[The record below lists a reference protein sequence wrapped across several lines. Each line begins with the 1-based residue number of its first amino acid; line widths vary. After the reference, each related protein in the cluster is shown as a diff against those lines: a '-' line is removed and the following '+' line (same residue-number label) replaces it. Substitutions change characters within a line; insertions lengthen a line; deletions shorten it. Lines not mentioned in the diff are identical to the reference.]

1 MKDSLRNLPSKE
13 AIEKQVRDSLRNL
26 PDAAERDA
34 AEGARK
40 KSDRDAKA
48 AERAR
53 EQAERARRRGR

>member
-1 MKDSLRNLPSKE
+1 M
-13 AIEKQVRDSLRNL
+13 RDSLRNL